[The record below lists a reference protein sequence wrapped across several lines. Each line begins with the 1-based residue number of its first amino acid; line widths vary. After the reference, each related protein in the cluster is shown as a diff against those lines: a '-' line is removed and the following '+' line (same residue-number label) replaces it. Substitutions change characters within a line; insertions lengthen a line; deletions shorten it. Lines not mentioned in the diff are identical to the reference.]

1 MLCTFTLHVTAFK
14 FFLPPLGIASYR
26 LEHLLLDDSA
36 FLKLGQDQ
44 NAVWLASH
52 E

>member
-1 MLCTFTLHVTAFK
+1 MHIHTTRYS
-14 FFLPPLGIASYR
+14 FLPPLGTASYR